1 MRQDTASQKPPESLR
16 VFGSRR
22 IRLLLPHRRRV
33 IALFMF
39 VALLAQ
45 ACGGDNAGS
54 GAVAT
59 TAGTGTTAG
68 ASASAIS
75 LEEVVSHCGVDE
87 IRSGLEDQ
95 TEEELVATYNS
106 LLIQI
111 SHRHES
117 REAMPAHVVV
127 LGEEGA
133 RLFHDGDALGGAAH
147 MDAAVNCVLVLGS

>member
-22 IRLLLPHRRRV
+22 IRLLLPYRRRV

-39 VALLAQ
+39 AALLAQ

-54 GAVAT
+54 GEVAT
-59 TAGTGTTAG
+59 TAGAG
-68 ASASAIS
+68 APASAIS

-87 IRSGLEDQ
+87 ISSGLEDR

-133 RLFHDGDALGGAAH
+133 RLFHDGDPLGGAAH